1 MFPGPVQASLHCG
14 HAGREDRRDFGMTA
28 TLLDKGEEG
37 TVLRAELGK
46 GVAQGVEFLG
56 VDGARGLGDVLVLG
70 REGQEDAAELLTA
83 QLVDAGVAR
92 EAEEPRLE
100 LRGRLQAVD
109 GPHHLDEDL
118 LGEVLDLV
126 AAVGD
131 REHEPGDAVLVR
143 DDELMQRGLL
153 AALRAA
159 NQLGEVC
166 RGGFI
171 HAAGIRPRGKTPGRP
186 ERYGVRRP
194 TLPLPPPSPPLRPPF
209 PMNHPV
215 KTPSLPAAALLAV
228 LSLAAGGCGSGPAPR
243 DLMLEE
249 AGRSASVER
258 PVAMRGEGTFLGG
271 SLASVATVTRG
282 FDRGNRT
289 PRGKGPGGGPVEG
302 AFDDPSRR
310 RRDDAGA
317 FSEVYYIGGYGD
329 SEEEQAQVEAQLQSL
344 VGQILRLKVIEA
356 DRRRNRLILSERQA
370 NRELRSQRRDTLIQ
384 ELEAGQVRR
393 GRVSNVASFGVFV
406 DLGGADGLVHISELS
421 WARVKH
427 PSEVVRPGQEVEV
440 FVISVDRD
448 SRKIALSLRRAAE
461 DPWDRVDED
470 HPINSIVVGEVLKQ
484 AQFGVF
490 VRLDEGIEGLVH
502 SSEISPQDRRILQ
515 EGNRAAFRVIS
526 IERDRRRLRLVPIGE
541 PGDSTD

>member
-1 MFPGPVQASLHCG
+1 MNGSRPTYPRVGVSMEESERLRLSAVGGDDVES
-14 HAGREDRRDFGMTA
+14 TA
-28 TLLDKGEEG
+28 D
-37 TVLRAELGK
+37 
-46 GVAQGVEFLG
+46 
-56 VDGARGLGDVLVLG
+56 LGD
-70 REGQEDAAELLTA
+70 D
-83 QLVDAGVAR
+83 
-92 EAEEPRLE
+92 EPE
-100 LRGRLQAVD
+100 SMQAI
-109 GPHHLDEDL
+109 LDS
-118 LGEVLDLV
+118 LGEVKDVRRGSVVDGVVVRVDPEELLVDIGLKSEGVVSTREVTAIAEDLGRKPV
-126 AAVGD
+126 AGD
-131 REHEPGDAVLVR
+131 SLLVYVVAT
-143 DDELMQRGLL
+143 ESPEGHPILSYK
-153 AALRAA
+153 RAA
-159 NQLGEVC
+159 SERFWRKAQLQVQQGEVIEARVLEAN
-166 RGGFI
+166 RGGVVVD
-171 HAAGIRPRGKTPGRP
+171 
-186 ERYGVRRP
+186 YGSRAFVP
-194 TLPLPPPSPPLRPPF
+194 ISQ
-209 PMNHPV
+209 
-215 KTPSLPAAALLAV
+215 
-228 LSLAAGGCGSGPAPR
+228 LS
-243 DLMLEE
+243 
-249 AGRSASVER
+249 
-258 PVAMRGEGTFLGG
+258 
-271 SLASVATVTRG
+271 TVTR
-282 FDRGNRT
+282 
-289 PRGKGPGGGPVEG
+289 V
-302 AFDDPSRR
+302 
-310 RRDDAGA
+310 
-317 FSEVYYIGGYGD
+317 GD
-329 SEEEQAQVEAQLQSL
+329 SEEEQAQVEAQVQSL

>member
-1 MFPGPVQASLHCG
+1 MEESERLRLSAVGGDDVES
-14 HAGREDRRDFGMTA
+14 TA
-28 TLLDKGEEG
+28 D
-37 TVLRAELGK
+37 
-46 GVAQGVEFLG
+46 
-56 VDGARGLGDVLVLG
+56 LGD
-70 REGQEDAAELLTA
+70 D
-83 QLVDAGVAR
+83 
-92 EAEEPRLE
+92 EPE
-100 LRGRLQAVD
+100 SMQAI
-109 GPHHLDEDL
+109 LDS
-118 LGEVLDLV
+118 LGEVKDVRRGSVVDGVVVRVDPEELLVDIGLKSEGVVSTREVTAIAEDLGRKPV
-126 AAVGD
+126 AGD
-131 REHEPGDAVLVR
+131 SLLVYVVAT
-143 DDELMQRGLL
+143 ESPEGHPILSYK
-153 AALRAA
+153 RAA
-159 NQLGEVC
+159 SEQFWRKAQLQVQQGEVIEARVLEAN
-166 RGGFI
+166 RGGVVVD
-171 HAAGIRPRGKTPGRP
+171 
-186 ERYGVRRP
+186 YGSRAFVP
-194 TLPLPPPSPPLRPPF
+194 ISQ
-209 PMNHPV
+209 
-215 KTPSLPAAALLAV
+215 
-228 LSLAAGGCGSGPAPR
+228 LS
-243 DLMLEE
+243 
-249 AGRSASVER
+249 
-258 PVAMRGEGTFLGG
+258 
-271 SLASVATVTRG
+271 TVTR
-282 FDRGNRT
+282 
-289 PRGKGPGGGPVEG
+289 V
-302 AFDDPSRR
+302 
-310 RRDDAGA
+310 
-317 FSEVYYIGGYGD
+317 GD

-461 DPWDRVDED
+461 DPWDRVDEE

-541 PGDSTD
+541 PGDGTA